1 MFHRYSA
8 LLLAIGLLLAA
19 CGAAA
24 AEPSGDSS
32 ADKTADN
39 TAAAETPPAAEA
51 DPPKPKPEQV
61 SYEYVLGVLRALTE
75 GSERR
80 YAAME
85 DQIARLKTQ
94 IDDLNRAAE
103 STAGKENAKPPPGTS
118 KVPPVAPTVKP
129 DGKGAAVTPP
139 TSARSPAAK
148 PPAWVGIGLQQ
159 VGKDYRVSAQIGP
172 YSRPTELEEEWPV
185 AMQGAVDCYARRQF
199 GPRAVGQVRL
209 SEAELR
215 GLVRETWETTGDFA
229 AGPMKTQHLL
239 VVFEPAMQ
247 TRIRTLWEG
256 SLITRRLEYAATG
269 LTSGLLLL
277 GVLFACLKL
286 DHSTAGAYRIRLALA
301 GVFLTGALTAGTIAA
316 VQLVG
321 APTDAAAAETDA
333 AAARTVSM
341 TLSEDEGD
349 PATARQAT
357 VAAGATSLW
366 LWLGAAVGL
375 LGVLLLFSVG
385 KKPAV
390 PDALK
395 ETALHEAATRY
406 EPVRHSSVLV
416 WIGLLLVVLVL
427 LLVSVFLFWGTAK
440 VQPEPSSPPPS
451 IDRSV
456 PVTRPAPDDGR
467 PQGFTEVY

>member
-1 MFHRYSA
+1 
-8 LLLAIGLLLAA
+8 
-19 CGAAA
+19 
-24 AEPSGDSS
+24 
-32 ADKTADN
+32 
-39 TAAAETPPAAEA
+39 
-51 DPPKPKPEQV
+51 
-61 SYEYVLGVLRALTE
+61 
-75 GSERR
+75 
-80 YAAME
+80 
-85 DQIARLKTQ
+85 
-94 IDDLNRAAE
+94 
-103 STAGKENAKPPPGTS
+103 
-118 KVPPVAPTVKP
+118 
-129 DGKGAAVTPP
+129 
-139 TSARSPAAK
+139 
-148 PPAWVGIGLQQ
+148 
-159 VGKDYRVSAQIGP
+159 
-172 YSRPTELEEEWPV
+172 LEEEWPV

-215 GLVRETWETTGDFA
+215 GLVREEWEATEEFA
-229 AGPMKTQHLL
+229 AGRMTTRHVL
-239 VVFEPAMQ
+239 VVFDSAVQ
-247 TRIRTLWEG
+247 ARIRALWEG
-256 SLITRRLEYAATG
+256 SVITRRLEYAATG

-286 DHSTAGAYRIRLALA
+286 DHSTAGAYRIRLVLA
-301 GVFLTGALTAGTIAA
+301 GVFLASALTAGTVAA

-321 APTDAAAAETDA
+321 APADAETDA